1 MSHSV
6 ANDTIVEEIRIT
18 APADRVFTAFAS
30 PEERVKWWG
39 AEGRF
44 RTTHVESDL
53 RPGGKW
59 LMRGIGLGARPFTI
73 CGVYQQVDRP
83 RLLAFT
89 WLPSWQDDPIETL
102 VRLDFAER
110 DGVTT
115 VRLTHS
121 GLVSESSRVQHRGWP
136 DILAWLKS
144 YVERS
149 NFPVRVPGR

>member
-1 MSHSV
+1 MNHSV
-6 ANDTIVEEIRIT
+6 ANDTIVEEITIR
-18 APADRVFTAFAS
+18 APADKVFTALTS

-44 RTTHVESDL
+44 KATQAESDL

-59 LMRGIGLGARPFTI
+59 VMRGVGLGGRAFTVQ
-73 CGVYQQVDRP
+73 GVYRKVDRP
-83 RLLAFT
+83 RLLVFT

-102 VRLDFAER
+102 VSLAFTEK

-121 GLVSESSRVQHRGWP
+121 GLATESSRAQHRGWP

-144 YVERS
+144 YVEAS
-149 NFPVRVPGR
+149 N